1 MAIDYAV
8 ASPVVINSTTCTG
21 FQTATYDPGRNIFTA
36 QADGA
41 VPNLM
46 AGVMSATPTIS
57 LSTLNCKEV
66 LALLAATGPLPFL
79 DLSALQL
86 TGRKVAPNSP
96 TFSGGTDSE
105 RVSFT
110 DGVIAFTGLEA
121 SANDKAIMSLMAYG
135 IAADGDTDPV
145 TLAAV
150 AAPSVPGSVAPYVL
164 DSCTLDSL
172 AIDEVLSVSVAADI
186 TWQVEHGAKP
196 FPILVRPRSVDWSL
210 TVRHNDPSLFRSKAD
225 KAATGSIVLKALATG
240 GPTRGASTV
249 NFSVVG
255 LLIQGSRT
263 DPATG
268 NVEFVSIVRGAN
280 ATPATWSVT

>member
-1 MAIDYAV
+1 MAIDYTV
-8 ASPVVINSTTCTG
+8 ASPVLINATTCNG
-21 FQTATYDPGRNIFTA
+21 FQTATYDPGREIFTA
-36 QADGA
+36 QADGS
-41 VPNLM
+41 VVSLM
-46 AGVMSATPTIS
+46 AGVMRATPMIS
-57 LSTLNCKEV
+57 LATLNCKQV
-66 LALLAATGPLPFL
+66 LDLLASSGPLPYL

-86 TGRKVAPNSP
+86 VGRKVSANAP

-105 RVSFT
+105 RVAFA

-121 SANDKAIMSLMAYG
+121 SANEKAVMSLMAYG
-135 IAADGDTDPV
+135 IGTDGDTDPV

-150 AAPSVPGSVAPYVL
+150 TAPSVPASVAPYVL

-172 AIDEVLSVSVAADI
+172 AIEEVAGVSVQADI
-186 TWQVEHGAKP
+186 TWQIEHGAKP

-210 TVRHNDPSLFRSKAD
+210 TVRHNDPSFFRGKGD
-225 KAATGSIVLKALATG
+225 KAATGSIVLKSLSTT

-255 LLIQGSRT
+255 LLTQGSRT

-280 ATPATWSVT
+280 ATPATWSTT